1 MSTLSDALLVN
12 NEHHI
17 DDDVQRTT
25 NDDDDVTTADSH
37 DLTRVDELMAQLRT
51 VIARC
56 ENDRDRLR
64 HELRAMDA
72 LHVRLR
78 EQVPPEYSQPIMEYD
93 R

>member
-1 MSTLSDALLVN
+1 
-12 NEHHI
+12 
-17 DDDVQRTT
+17 
-25 NDDDDVTTADSH
+25 
-37 DLTRVDELMAQLRT
+37 MAQLRT